1 MNPAVGPGGPPA
13 GPHGVPPTG
22 AAPPAPASGVSTLP
36 LPPTQYIAMFTDEN
50 MKRGKIPQPPPVIRD
65 AYSIFSVRHHPS
77 DPIIQPLESQ
87 GIKRLYPQNVDHK
100 KELKKMNHS
109 LLANFLDL
117 LDVMVKNPGGPKHP
131 GSPPPGVGSLR
142 EEKIEDIQLLFF
154 HMHHLINEFRPHQ
167 ARETLRVMME
177 LQKRQRYEVGERFHR
192 HLEEIGKMLQSTLS
206 ELQQQ
211 QQQYDLELLQ
221 PTSEENSICE
231 HKQETR
237 PSELKI
243 KDHMMCDMIDEWS
256 S

>member
-1 MNPAVGPGGPPA
+1 MNPSGGPTGAPGGPPGLPPA
-13 GPHGVPPTG
+13 GGGPP
-22 AAPPAPASGVSTLP
+22 PPAPGVSSLP
-36 LPPTQYIAMFTDEN
+36 LPPAQYIAMYTDDHV
-50 MKRGKIPQPPPVIRD
+50 KRGKAPPPPPIIRD
-65 AYSIFSVRHHPS
+65 TYSVFSVRHHPN

-131 GSPPPGVGSLR
+131 GSPPPGIGSLR

-177 LQKRQRYEVGERFHR
+177 LQKRQRIDISDRFHR
-192 HLEEIGKMLQSTLS
+192 HLEEVTKMLQNNVS
-206 ELQQQ
+206 ELEQQQ
-211 QQQYDLELLQ
+211 QQHDLGLLE
-221 PTSEENSICE
+221 PTSEENSIRE
-231 HKQETR
+231 KRAETQ

>member
-1 MNPAVGPGGPPA
+1 MNSSGGQPGGPV
-13 GPHGVPPTG
+13 GPPGVPPSG
-22 AAPPAPASGVSTLP
+22 GGPPPPAPGVSSLP
-36 LPPTQYIAMFTDEN
+36 LPPAQYIAMYTDDHV
-50 MKRGKIPQPPPVIRD
+50 KRGKAPPPPTIIRD
-65 AYSIFSVRHHPS
+65 AYSVFSVRHHPN

-154 HMHHLINEFRPHQ
+154 HIHHLINEFRPHQ

-177 LQKRQRYEVGERFHR
+177 LQKRQRVDISDRFHR
-192 HLEEIGKMLQSTLS
+192 HLKEVTKMLQNNVS
-206 ELQQQ
+206 ELDQQQ
-211 QQQYDLELLQ
+211 QQHDLGLLE
-221 PTSEENSICE
+221 PTLEENSIRE
-231 HKQETR
+231 RKEETQ